1 MEGLTKTHMYMIA
14 YREIEPVVHS
24 YFTKKEVKAERGEFS
39 EESRL
44 IFIIKYMASLNRGYQ
59 IVIQSQKEET
69 VQVQL
74 ITLISTFELDEDA
87 KKKMEEI
94 TLWYWQSRMILD
106 KWEAS
111 DIYNYLF
118 LRLTDLGV
126 YPEDRILKVKKVP
139 TAQEEA
145 KEGFSYTLL
154 DENPFES
161 LTGLYNSLKETKC
174 IASDTDFKTFY
185 DAFTGKPLCGITKR
199 IVWIRPK
206 ILCVYFIFRLL
217 HIQKISRGNIVPIKV
232 KVSDYKIRQ
241 DTVHW
246 KQLEHLIEDK
256 KGRPMDN
263 GAKEFAKIGVELMP
277 ENAHII
283 DDILLRGG
291 LKGPINK
298 W

>member
-1 MEGLTKTHMYMIA
+1 MELTKTHMYMIA

-24 YFTKKEVKAERGEFS
+24 YFTKKEVIADKGEFG
-39 EESRL
+39 EEARL
-44 IFIIKYMASLNRGYQ
+44 IFITQYMASLNRGYQ
-59 IVIQSQKEET
+59 IIIQNQKEET

-87 KKKMEEI
+87 KKKMEEV
-94 TLWYWQSRMILD
+94 TLWYWKSRMVLS
-106 KWEAS
+106 KMQAT

-126 YPEDRILKVKKVP
+126 YPKDRILRVREVP
-139 TAQEEA
+139 SAQEES
-145 KEGFSYTLL
+145 KGGFSYTLL

-161 LTGLYNSLKETKC
+161 LTGLYSSLKEQKC
-174 IASDTDFKTFY
+174 IAADTDLETFY
-185 DAFTGKPLCGITKR
+185 NAFTGKPLWEIKKR

-217 HIQKISRGNIVPIKV
+217 HIQKISKGNVV
-232 KVSDYKIRQ
+232 AHTDKVSDYKIQQ
-241 DTVHW
+241 DDVHW
-246 KQLEHLIEDK
+246 KQLEHLFEDK

-277 ENAHII
+277 DNTDVI
-283 DDILLRGG
+283 DNILVRGG

>member
-1 MEGLTKTHMYMIA
+1 MELTKTHMYMIA

-24 YFTKKEVKAERGEFS
+24 YFTKKEVIADKGEFG
-39 EESRL
+39 EEARL
-44 IFIIKYMASLNRGYQ
+44 IFITQYMASLNRGYQ
-59 IVIQSQKEET
+59 IIIQNQKEET

-87 KKKMEEI
+87 KKKMEEV
-94 TLWYWQSRMILD
+94 TLWYWKSRMVLS
-106 KWEAS
+106 KMQAT

-126 YPEDRILKVKKVP
+126 YPKDRILRVREVP
-139 TAQEEA
+139 SAQEES
-145 KEGFSYTLL
+145 KGGFSYTLL

-161 LTGLYNSLKETKC
+161 LTGLYSSLKEQKC
-174 IASDTDFKTFY
+174 IAPDTDLETFY
-185 DAFTGKPLCGITKR
+185 NAFTGKPLWEITKR

-217 HIQKISRGNIVPIKV
+217 HIQKISKGNVV
-232 KVSDYKIRQ
+232 AHTDKVSDYKIQQ
-241 DTVHW
+241 DDVHW
-246 KQLEHLIEDK
+246 KQLEHLFEDK

-277 ENAHII
+277 DNTDVI
-283 DDILLRGG
+283 DNILVRGG

>member
-1 MEGLTKTHMYMIA
+1 MELSKTHMYMIA
-14 YREIEPVVHS
+14 YREIEPIVHS
-24 YFTKKEVKAERGEFS
+24 YFTKKEVIAHKGEFG
-39 EESRL
+39 EEARL
-44 IFIIKYMASLNRGYQ
+44 IFITQYMTSLNRGYQ
-59 IVIQSQKEET
+59 IIIQNQKEET

-87 KKKMEEI
+87 KKKMEEV
-94 TLWYWQSRMILD
+94 TLWYWKSRMVLS
-106 KWEAS
+106 KMQAS

-126 YPEDRILKVKKVP
+126 YPKDRILRVREVP
-139 TAQEEA
+139 SAQEEA
-145 KEGFSYTLL
+145 KGGFSYTLL

-161 LTGLYNSLKETKC
+161 LTGLYNSLKEQKC
-174 IASDTDFKTFY
+174 IAPDTDLETFY
-185 DAFTGKPLCGITKR
+185 NAFTGKPLWEITKR

-217 HIQKISRGNIVPIKV
+217 HIQKISRGNIVPISD
-232 KVSDYKIRQ
+232 KVSDYKIQQ

-246 KQLEHLIEDK
+246 KQLEHLFEDK

-277 ENAHII
+277 ENTNII
-283 DDILLRGG
+283 DDILVRGG